1 MKRGLKLTLVTIV
14 LALMCSGA
22 FAYAPIIQGI
32 PDVYIGDE
40 EDNPGGGSTVDLN
53 FFRFS
58 NAFNFDEYVSFHP
71 DDVDGSTTDTRWSF
85 ICTDGNLLTINGI
98 ETLADES
105 EALMPDLVSK
115 ELTAWG
121 NNDATPRATSEATFY
136 DLADSPIGTGPPW
149 GDPLTAPETADSPL
163 DTQITIY
170 ASNGSKTDSKT
181 IAVLANIDLVEIDMP
196 DKVSGGI
203 APAFVF
209 GWSSPGTTWDKDLA
223 PFLDDGDEI
232 DNAAGDNFYV
242 GTRGT
247 DGNSVY
253 GETSTDP
260 TRSTYSPWVSPD
272 TDIAY
277 LANNVYITE
286 YTIRTTQTDPGKV
299 PNVRLFTEYVGTGI
313 LAISGGNRIGTA
325 EAQPAPFVAD
335 ATGKVYNVYSSSPV
349 DMSSAGVTN
358 LRVKFEVI
366 DFAGNEEGRMYLD
379 EVNVSRFETPAK
391 SAGTLEATY
400 NPADLQSD
408 WTSIQL
414 GSPFG
419 DATVGSNSTGLY
431 IQTPAVV
438 SAPVSG
444 NIDVAIWTRGA
455 DGGSE
460 FFTADKLYRA
470 IYTMSSADQAT
481 LGKIR
486 IYNANKNG
494 TWSAQIA
501 LIPDQIQV
509 QMPPIGGQEFD
520 VWFETEPALY
530 SGGFADL
537 NEMTYSFDISDGSPT
552 QEGTVYLEKVELY
565 YYDIP

>member
-22 FAYAPIIQGI
+22 FAYAPIIGGI
-32 PDVYIGDE
+32 PDVYIGDRE
-40 EDNPGGGSTVDLN
+40 ENPGGGSTVDLN

-58 NAFNFDEYVSFHP
+58 NAFNFDEYVTFHQ
-71 DDVDGSTTDTRWSF
+71 DDEDGSTTDTRWSF
-85 ICTDGNLLTINGI
+85 ICTAGNLITINGI
-98 ETLADES
+98 ETLADAS
-105 EALMPDLVSK
+105 EALMPNLVGK

-149 GDPLTAPETADSPL
+149 GDPLTAPETAASPL

-170 ASNGSKTDSKT
+170 ASNGSRTDSKT
-181 IAVLANIDLVEIDMP
+181 IAVLANIDAVLIDMP
-196 DKVSGGI
+196 DLVSGGI
-203 APAFVF
+203 SKEFVY
-209 GWSSPGTTWDKDLA
+209 GWSSPGTTWAKDLA

-247 DGNSVY
+247 DGDSVW

-260 TRSTYSPWVSPD
+260 TRSTYGPWVSPD

-325 EAQPAPFVAD
+325 ESQPAPFVPD
-335 ATGKVYNVYSSSPV
+335 VDGEVYNVYSSSPV

-366 DFAGNEEGRMYLD
+366 DFAANEEGRMYLD
-379 EVNVSRFETPAK
+379 EVNVYRFETPDK
-391 SAGTLEATY
+391 SAGTLAATY

-419 DATVGSNSTGLY
+419 DATVGSNSTGLF
-431 IQTPAVV
+431 IQTPAAI

-455 DGGSE
+455 DGASE

-470 IYTMSSADQAT
+470 IYTMSSAQQAT
-481 LGKIR
+481 VGKIR

-520 VWFETEPALY
+520 VWFETEPTLY

-552 QEGTVYLEKVELY
+552 QVGTVYLEKVELY